1 MTPGQGQKR
10 TPQPRG
16 RPSVVA
22 QFTPQITQW
31 LRENPEV
38 SGVEILRR
46 VQRVGYRGG
55 KSALYELVK
64 QLRTSRSLLRVKTT
78 ASSSEPQTGESNI
91 PKK

>member
-1 MTPGQGQKR
+1 MTPGQGQNG

-16 RPSVVA
+16 RPSEVA
-22 QFTPQITQW
+22 QFTPQVTQW

-64 QLRTSRSLLRVKTT
+64 RLRTSRLNVD
-78 ASSSEPQTGESNI
+78 
-91 PKK
+91 

>member
-1 MTPGQGQKR
+1 MTPGQGQNG
-10 TPQPRG
+10 TPQARG

-55 KSALYELVK
+55 KSALYALVK
-64 QLRTSRSLLRVKTT
+64 RLRSGRAGLC
-78 ASSSEPQTGESNI
+78 
-91 PKK
+91 